1 MWSSLVFRLQ
11 QRRPQTCA
19 FDTLIGPVGL
29 FFAQATQRKEA
40 DIPATTA
47 GTSTKRPR
55 VVLGTL
61 LAASGM
67 AARFFVTSSYRLLN
81 IKPLL

>member
-19 FDTLIGPVGL
+19 FDTLIGSVGL

-47 GTSTKRPR
+47 TKRPR
-55 VVLGTL
+55 VLLRTL